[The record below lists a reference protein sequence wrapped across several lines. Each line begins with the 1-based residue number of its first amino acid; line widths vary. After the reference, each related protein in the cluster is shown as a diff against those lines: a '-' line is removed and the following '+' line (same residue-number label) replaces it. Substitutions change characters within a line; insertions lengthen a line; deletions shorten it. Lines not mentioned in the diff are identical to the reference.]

1 MYHKIIRNFSNSKP
15 FLQKCQKK
23 KKIQIR
29 QKTGTN
35 FDLTIDL
42 LIEEY

>member
-1 MYHKIIRNFSNSKP
+1 MPK
-15 FLQKCQKK
+15 KK

>member
-1 MYHKIIRNFSNSKP
+1 MLKK
-15 FLQKCQKK
+15 KKK

-35 FDLTIDL
+35 FDLTTGL
-42 LIEEY
+42 LTEEY